1 VPKDTV
7 SPQLRRLGHRIKQL
21 REGRKMSQS
30 ALSRASGV
38 HRVYLS
44 GIERGIRN
52 LTVLHLM
59 RIAKALKVTAGELL
73 DD

>member
-1 VPKDTV
+1 MPKDTI
-7 SPQLRRLGHRIKQL
+7 SPQLRRLGSRIREL
-21 REGRKMSQS
+21 REKQGLTQV

-52 LTVLHLM
+52 LTVLHLLS
-59 RIAKALKVTAGELL
+59 IAKALKVRPSTLL
-73 DD
+73 D